1 MGLRGF
7 EAFVSLFIGSVCLY
21 LLSSHSSLTLHSFES
36 FGGVHARPGGSALPP
51 RPRHPGATVR
61 QRDRRPLFLRF
72 GDRWNRLT
80 SKYAFRLML
89 WGGLG
94 GPGSRDSESIGPPLS
109 LSLSLSLFLAVPP
122 R

>member
-72 GDRWNRLT
+72 GDRRNRLMHLDLC
-80 SKYAFRLML
+80 SGVGWA
-89 WGGLG
+89 GQ
-94 GPGSRDSESIGPPLS
+94 
-109 LSLSLSLFLAVPP
+109 AVATV
-122 R
+122 RV